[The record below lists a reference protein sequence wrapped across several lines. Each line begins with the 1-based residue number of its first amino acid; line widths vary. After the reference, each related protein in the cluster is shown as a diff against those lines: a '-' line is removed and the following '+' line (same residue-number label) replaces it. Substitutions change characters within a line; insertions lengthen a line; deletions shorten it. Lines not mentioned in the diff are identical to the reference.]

1 MNKVSPGQNET
12 FHIII
17 PQAINKS
24 LCRQMPKVYDIS
36 GRYHSVH
43 SFEPTKSLTT
53 ISVPSRTYFS
63 VIIAFLQAHIFQV
76 VVVSGFHRFL
86 EVS

>member
-36 GRYHSVH
+36 GRYHSQEVKAVWQGH
-43 SFEPTKSLTT
+43 SLN
-53 ISVPSRTYFS
+53 
-63 VIIAFLQAHIFQV
+63 IIKCLRDV
-76 VVVSGFHRFL
+76 DNL
-86 EVS
+86 EVDLEVCSFKTLSP